1 MVRVDGLVW
10 TLTAQLERA
19 RIQFS
24 EDGDRQTVLWEW
36 RPFDDEW
43 LPLCDRVN
51 IRGVKT
57 HRLRRAKEAKA

>member
-1 MVRVDGLVW
+1 
-10 TLTAQLERA
+10 LERA

-43 LPLCDRVN
+43 QPLCDRVN
-51 IRGVKT
+51 IRRVKT
-57 HRLRRAKEAKA
+57 HRLLRRAKEAKA